1 MTSNIKEII
10 VAFKCIERQFKFAK
24 YESAGNMFV
33 VIAIPEIANAIML
46 IPKRKIQRVFKA
58 LTQLYL
64 PLNKFL

>member
-1 MTSNIKEII
+1 M
-10 VAFKCIERQFKFAK
+10 VAFKCIERQFNSAK
-24 YESAGNMFV
+24 EELAGNRFE

-46 IPKRKIQRVFKA
+46 IPKRKIQRVFNV